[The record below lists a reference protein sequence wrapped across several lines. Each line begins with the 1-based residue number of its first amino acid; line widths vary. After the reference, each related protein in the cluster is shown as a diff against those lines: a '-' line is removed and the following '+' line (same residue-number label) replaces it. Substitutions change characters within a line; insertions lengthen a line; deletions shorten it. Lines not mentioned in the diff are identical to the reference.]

1 MSIVRVVTRLDR
13 IVDKVTIVDAESGVS
28 DSGEKIPLDCIGTTL
43 PVEWDCRHL
52 LNEYVGLSMSLEED
66 KKTTERTEGDVE
78 YHQAMEV
85 VLDRAIP
92 SIRNYVRT
100 HPLNFMLAEGFPLP
114 YARVE
119 KQAMLNMFS
128 LAYKYDLK
136 EAWRFL
142 AQSAYRGIDVR
153 GLDDALSDGENRAY
167 YVQQVA
173 GMHHKKYDVGG
184 DGRADLIGSIL
195 KSPYITG
202 MELADVTV
210 LAMSI
215 ASMSVAAVI

>member
-1 MSIVRVVTRLDR
+1 MSLVRLITRPDR
-13 IVDKVTIVDAESGVS
+13 IVDEVTIVDTESGVS
-28 DSGEKIPLDCIGTTL
+28 DYGEKIPLNCIGIAL
-43 PVEWDCRHL
+43 PVEWDCRDL
-52 LNEYVGLSMSLEED
+52 LREYLDLSTSLERGQKVTKD
-66 KKTTERTEGDVE
+66 DVE
-78 YHQAMEV
+78 YHQAMKV
-85 VLDRAIP
+85 VLNRAIP
-92 SIRNYVRT
+92 SIRNHVRT
-100 HPLNFMLAEGFPLP
+100 HPLNFMLAEDFSLP
-114 YARVE
+114 YVHVD

-136 EAWRFL
+136 ETWRFL

-153 GLDDALSDGENRAY
+153 SLDGALSDGENRAY

-173 GMHHKKYDVGG
+173 GIHHKKYDVCG
-184 DGRADLIGSIL
+184 DDRADLIGSIL

-210 LAMSI
+210 LAMSL

>member
-1 MSIVRVVTRLDR
+1 MMDMVRVITRSDK
-13 IVDKVTIVDAESGVS
+13 IVDEVTIIDTERRVS
-28 DSGEKIPLDCIGTTL
+28 NSGEKIPLNCIGIAL
-43 PVEWDCRHL
+43 PVEWDCRDL
-52 LNEYVGLSMSLEED
+52 LREYLDLSTSI
-66 KKTTERTEGDVE
+66 ERGQKVTKDDVE
-78 YHQAMEV
+78 YHQAMKV

-92 SIRNYVRT
+92 SIRNHVRT

-173 GMHHKKYDVGG
+173 GIHHKKYDVGG

-195 KSPYITG
+195 KNTQVTN
-202 MELADVTV
+202 MDLADVTV
-210 LAMSI
+210 LAMSL
-215 ASMSVAAVI
+215 ASMSVAVVI

>member
-1 MSIVRVVTRLDR
+1 MMDMVRVITRSDK
-13 IVDKVTIVDAESGVS
+13 IVDEVTIIDTERRVS
-28 DSGEKIPLDCIGTTL
+28 NSGEKIPLNCIGIAL
-43 PVEWDCRHL
+43 PVEWDCRDL
-52 LNEYVGLSMSLEED
+52 LREYLDLSTSI
-66 KKTTERTEGDVE
+66 ERGQKVTKDDVE
-78 YHQAMEV
+78 YHQAMKV

-92 SIRNYVRT
+92 SIRNHVRT

-153 GLDDALSDGENRAY
+153 GLDDALSDGENRSY

-173 GMHHKKYDVGG
+173 GIHHKKYDVGG

-195 KSPYITG
+195 KNTQVTN
-202 MELADVTV
+202 MDLADVTV
-210 LAMSI
+210 LAMSL
-215 ASMSVAAVI
+215 ASMSVAVVI